1 MRLRSLPLLLLVW
14 LMMLIPPAGAADL
27 KVEAT
32 DNLFTPAALTAAV
45 GDTVTFT
52 NAGKAP
58 HNVQFKDASQKGLDI
73 LNPGD
78 SRSITLSKAGTFDYI
93 CSFHPPGMKG
103 TITVAGAGEA
113 SRDDTGPTTTPIEQE
128 TSDAA
133 SVTEE
138 SPAADGEADE
148 TEPVAADVPPSEKY
162 FPKAGFGLFVLLLV
176 LIGIGFLRYTMKSA
190 ETRR

>member
-1 MRLRSLPLLLLVW
+1 MRLRSLPVLLLVG

-32 DNLFTPAALTAAV
+32 DNLFTPATLTAAV

-52 NAGKAP
+52 NTGQAP
-58 HNVQFKDASQKGLDI
+58 HNVQFSDSSQKGIDI
-73 LNPGD
+73 LNPGV
-78 SRSITLSKAGTFDYI
+78 SRSITLNKAGTFDYV
-93 CSFHPPGMKG
+93 CSFHPPDMKG
-103 TITVAGAGEA
+103 TITVAGASGA
-113 SRDDTGPTTTPIEQE
+113 SGGSAGPTATPAAQE

-138 SPAADGEADE
+138 SPAAEGATDE

>member
-1 MRLRSLPLLLLVW
+1 MRLRPLSVLMLVW
-14 LMMLIPPAGAADL
+14 LTLLGPNAGAGEL
-27 KVEAT
+27 KVEAY
-32 DNLFTPAALTAAV
+32 DNLFTPATLTASV

-52 NAGKAP
+52 NAGQAP

-73 LNPGD
+73 LNPRG
-78 SRSITLSKAGTFDYI
+78 SGSITLRKAGTFDYV
-93 CSFHPPGMKG
+93 CSFHPPDMKG
-103 TITVAGAGEA
+103 TITVAGASDA
-113 SRDDTGPTTTPIEQE
+113 SGGNIGPTAAPTEQE

-138 SPAADGEADE
+138 SPAADGADDE
-148 TEPVAADVPPSEKY
+148 TEPVAADKPPSERY

-190 ETRR
+190 ETRK

>member
-1 MRLRSLPLLLLVW
+1 MRLRSFPLLLLVW

-32 DNLFTPAALTAAV
+32 DNLFAPSALSAAV

-52 NAGKAP
+52 NTGKAP

-73 LNPGD
+73 LNPGA
-78 SRSITLSKAGTFDYI
+78 SNSITLNKAGTFDYV
-93 CSFHPPGMKG
+93 CSFHAPDMKG
-103 TITVAGAGEA
+103 TITVAGASEA
-113 SRDDTGPTTTPIEQE
+113 SGGDAGPTAAPTEQE

-138 SPAADGEADE
+138 SPAADGEKDE

-190 ETRR
+190 ETKR